1 MKSIFPVM
9 WLLLMC
15 ACSGSS
21 ELSTEE
27 RSKIDPAIMKLLSG
41 SVVDEQAYDVGLRP
55 DGTKEYE
62 VIIRLTT
69 TDELRS
75 AGIRI
80 QTAAGSVATA
90 RVTLGELRKI
100 LHFPSVRSVE
110 NSSKNTV
117 H

>member
-1 MKSIFPVM
+1 MKSILPVM
-9 WLLLMC
+9 WLLLVYAC
-15 ACSGSS
+15 AGSS
-21 ELSTEE
+21 DLSKEE
-27 RSKIDPAIMKLLSG
+27 RSKIDPAIMELLSG
-41 SVVDEQAYDVGLRP
+41 TAVDEHAYDVGLRP

-75 AGIRI
+75 AGIKI
-80 QTAAGSVATA
+80 QTAAGTVATA
-90 RVTLGELRKI
+90 RVTLSELKKI

-110 NSSKNTV
+110 NGSKNAL